1 MNPDILKEILDS
13 HRSFILS
20 NAKNGKRANLQ
31 DAYLQRAN
39 LRGAN
44 LRGAYL
50 QEANLEEAYL
60 QGANLRGAYLPG
72 AYLEGAY
79 LPGANLEE
87 AYLQG
92 ANLEEAY
99 LYGANLEESEFTI
112 EIREVYCFANASF
125 SEKHIPWLVLHPRF
139 GEWMKELKI
148 KP

>member
-31 DAYLQRAN
+31 GAYLPGAN
-39 LRGAN
+39 LTGAN

-50 QEANLEEAYL
+50 PGANLEEAYL
-60 QGANLRGAYLPG
+60 QGANLRGANLQE
-72 AYLEGAY
+72 ANLR
-79 LPGANLEE
+79 GANLRGANLQG

-112 EIREVYCFANASF
+112 EIREANSFANASF

-139 GEWMKELKI
+139 GEWMKKLKI